1 MSGAVVETQKV
12 LEIQKLHHWFGPK
25 LVLHDINLEIA
36 RGQIVSIVGPSGCG
50 KSTLFRAIIGTH
62 PPRRGEIVV
71 THPDGSQDPVRGP
84 GRDRGIVYQNYALF
98 EFLTVLDNV
107 AFGPMLDET
116 TPMDR
121 WFRRGFW
128 KELRKKHHEKAYALL
143 ERVGLAAAAERYP
156 HELSGGMRQ
165 RVAIAQA
172 LIMEPDVL
180 LLDEPFGALDEATR
194 EDLQRLLLQLY
205 ADNVTALQEGRP
217 QDARTILMV
226 THELTEAIFVSDR
239 VVGLSQYLDWNAAGH
254 KEHPGATVVYDKAA
268 RVYNPDDAK
277 QHEDFVKQREE
288 LHHAVFDTENLQR
301 HDAFVEFWHNVYAGA
316 RVGVLD
322 DGAPDAALDGASDP

>member
-1 MSGAVVETQKV
+1 MTASSPAVVESSNV
-12 LEIQKLHHWFGPK
+12 LELQGVHHGFGPK
-25 LVLHDINLEIA
+25 RVLHDINIDIA

-62 PPRRGEIVV
+62 PPRGGAIVV
-71 THPDGSQDPVRGP
+71 IHPDGSRDEVRSP

-98 EFLTVLDNV
+98 DFLTVLDNV
-107 AFGPMLDET
+107 AFGLMLDET
-116 TPMDR
+116 SPWDR
-121 WFRRGFW
+121 LFRRSAW
-128 KELRKKHHEKAYALL
+128 KKLRRQHHEKALQLL
-143 ERVGLAAAAERYP
+143 EQVGLAAAAERYP
-156 HELSGGMRQ
+156 SELSGGMRQ

-205 ADNVTALQEGRP
+205 ANNVKAMRDGRSR
-217 QDARTILMV
+217 DARTILMV

-239 VVGLSQYLDWNAAGH
+239 VIGLSQYWDWRGAGFD
-254 KEHPGATVVYDKAA
+254 ESPGATIVYDKAA
-268 RVYNPDDAK
+268 RIYNPDDPK

-288 LHHAVFDTENLQR
+288 LHGAVFDTENFQR
-301 HDAFVEFWHNVYAGA
+301 HDEFVKFWHDVYNGA
-316 RVGVLD
+316 RLGVLK
-322 DGAPDAALDGASDP
+322 P